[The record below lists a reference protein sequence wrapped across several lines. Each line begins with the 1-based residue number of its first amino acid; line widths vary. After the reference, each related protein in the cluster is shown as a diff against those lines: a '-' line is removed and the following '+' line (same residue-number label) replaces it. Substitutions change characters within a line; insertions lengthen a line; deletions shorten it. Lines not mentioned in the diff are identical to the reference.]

1 MSEEITKG
9 SDDSENLQND
19 MPDQVNESINAE
31 ASEISEATDVTLD
44 AENETLEEGSESGG
58 EQIGK
63 AEDNF
68 TEGEGQ
74 LQEKLGDAGAQISGF
89 AKTAQHKAGEVLSEV
104 GETLGEWKVLS

>member
-74 LQEKLGDAGAQISGF
+74 LQEKLADAGAQISGF
-89 AKTAQHKAGEVLSEV
+89 EKAAQHKAGEVLSEV
-104 GETLGEWKVLS
+104 GETLGE